1 MKTLIAS
8 IALFVILIII
18 IIGNVLYVNYVTNE
32 IRRYTEQLCIGG
44 DSEPIEELTSFW
56 RTNKKYVALSISHE
70 HLDSLSELIIK
81 LEGAYKAGNTATLET
96 TKQLIFD
103 DLAGITRF
111 EKISIENIL

>member
-8 IALFVILIII
+8 IALFAILIII
-18 IIGNVLYVNYVTNE
+18 IIGNVLYVNHVTE
-32 IRRYTEQLCIGG
+32 TIRHYTEQAYVGG
-44 DSEPIEELTSFW
+44 SSEPVEKLTRFW
-56 RTNKKYVALSISHE
+56 QVNKKYIALSVSHE

-81 LEGAYKAGNTATLET
+81 LEGAYKAGNTAILET